1 MTQAQS
7 KSYGGVKK
15 KLMGAICML
24 LVASIMVVSSTYA
37 WFTLSTAPE
46 ITGIS
51 TSVGANGNLEMAL
64 LNGSENGTT
73 DTDTYADLAKIKS
86 AVGDSVAATS
96 DAKKSNIT
104 WGNLVD
110 LSKGYGLDQIKLM
123 PARLNITGD
132 NKVLT
137 TSLLKT
143 ATYGSDGRVKDVS
156 TDTVAAANSGV
167 DGFVYDTTNPT
178 YGVRAIGVS
187 SNLSGR
193 QIIFSNA
200 RSAVTSAVNSAGAAF
215 ANAAAKNLLKLA
227 LAAQS
232 TEENYTVADIQ
243 AMQEVAT
250 GAKTSLENIVKAYA
264 QAALAKAASKGSA
277 VTEDQLATLQL
288 AAANLT
294 SATILQTAMTTAGL
308 GEVANLTALA
318 TAQKSVDDA
327 ITALNAAAEADGN
340 KSVDAI
346 KESVIK
352 PLIGGSEGVK
362 AYDKD
367 GGDVA
372 ISTENLPNVKSIYLS
387 GGVAKA
393 ISDET
398 GLLKLG
404 EISGIEA
411 YAGTKGSTDTAGLVT
426 LKGTVDQLESPEGNS
441 KVTISDTYGYALDM
455 AFRTNAASSN
465 LLLASKGVQRVYADS
480 KNQDTMG
487 NGSTMTFEAGN
498 GMKPESVPEL
508 MAAVR
513 VAFIT
518 DDGTIA
524 GIASLDGITKND
536 QAGGTAQASW
546 SGTLK
551 LKNYQVEE
559 NTGVLK
565 LTDAGANTQL
575 MALTQNT
582 ATKLTVVVWLDGDAV
597 NNSMVV
603 NGVESMTGSMNLQF
617 SSDATLQPMLN
628 SALKNGTGTG
638 GAGEDVAP

>member
-46 ITGIS
+46 ITGIT

-64 LNGSENGTT
+64 LNGSKNGTT
-73 DTDTYADLAKIKS
+73 DTDTYADLTKIKS

-110 LSKGYGLDQIKLM
+110 LSKGYGLEKIKLM

-137 TSLLKT
+137 TNLLKT

-187 SNLSGR
+187 SNLSGQ

-200 RSAVTSAVNSAGAAF
+200 KSAVTSAANSAGAAF

-232 TEENYTVADIQ
+232 TEVNYTADEIQ

-264 QAALAKAASKGSA
+264 QAALAKAASKGSGVAEGDLA
-277 VTEDQLATLQL
+277 VLQV

-294 SATILQTAMTTAGL
+294 SAVTLKTAMATAGL
-308 GEVANLTALA
+308 DSVTNLDALA
-318 TAQKSVDDA
+318 TAQTEVDAA
-327 ITALNAAAEADGN
+327 ITALKAAAETDGN
-340 KSVDAI
+340 KSVIAI
-346 KESVIK
+346 KKSVIM
-352 PLIGGSEGVK
+352 PLIGGSAGVK
-362 AYDKD
+362 AYGQNDAPVEISMDKI
-367 GGDVA
+367 GD
-372 ISTENLPNVKSIYLS
+372 IKSIYLY
-387 GGVAKA
+387 GGAAKA

-398 GLLKLG
+398 GLLQLG
-404 EISGIEA
+404 DVGGIKA
-411 YAGTKGSTDTAGLVT
+411 YAGTKDSTATAGLVT
-426 LKGTVDQLESPEGNS
+426 LKDTVDHLESPEGNS

-498 GMKPESVPEL
+498 GMKPESVPRL
-508 MAAVR
+508 MEAVR

-524 GIASLDGITKND
+524 GIASLDGITENT

-597 NNSMVV
+597 DNSMVV

-628 SALKNGTGTG
+628 SALKNGTGAG
-638 GAGEDVAP
+638 GGDARP